1 LTRRFH
7 TYLLASACE
16 AHSRGHTKR
25 LLLRQQSARPAEPA
39 HQKQLTGKLIAV
51 REGVVATAK
60 GYEFQYQGWAVAE
73 SKCCPFFDFHLDF
86 EEGTGY
92 CAFVDRKEGIKAFI
106 WR

>member
-60 GYEFQYQGWAVAE
+60 GYEFQYQGLGR
-73 SKCCPFFDFHLDF
+73 SRKQMLPFTSIWKKGAD
-86 EEGTGY
+86 Y
-92 CAFVDRKEGIKAFI
+92 CALVDR
-106 WR
+106 